1 MDSLA
6 QYLFSLYFSRC
17 HQNTDNNTYEYYES
31 SISDKFINELT
42 KQCKTENIYGVMF
55 ESDDAFCSI
64 QFHYSLEKDVININ
78 LSYSKKACL
87 VSVLNELSENEFN
100 SYLAYP
106 KKLHIVVFGDNNTI
120 YYEFRNR
127 LIPLSVKKLISFL
140 DYFPSKV
147 TFGKELFNA
156 IFSFYRRLNPFV
168 NDIDGV
174 IKQNNYFIIPLN
186 FNELLQYHSKK
197 DFFLNKYKLSS
208 SININYNKRDMTASY
223 LIIKSWNMVAP
234 EHRNKLLQIKE
245 SPYFL
250 SSSNSYSRSC
260 EVFLMEYIIENLG
273 GDYKYDGEIIRL
285 AKDYV
290 KMCRL
295 AKQKIKINFRA
306 VAALREAHDRVSES
320 VYMKETPLVK
330 IKKNTRFK
338 ELRKILPDEF
348 EWIKSRKRLIKETV
362 MQSHCVWSY
371 ADKINR
377 DTCQIYSYVNENGE
391 RFTLEFRISRKKYI
405 LVQAQG
411 KYNQA
416 DTSTVKEYVNQILS
430 NGSVKT
436 L

>member
-156 IFSFYRRLNPFV
+156 IFSFYRRLNPF
-168 NDIDGV
+168 
-174 IKQNNYFIIPLN
+174 
-186 FNELLQYHSKK
+186 
-197 DFFLNKYKLSS
+197 
-208 SININYNKRDMTASY
+208 
-223 LIIKSWNMVAP
+223 
-234 EHRNKLLQIKE
+234 
-245 SPYFL
+245 
-250 SSSNSYSRSC
+250 
-260 EVFLMEYIIENLG
+260 
-273 GDYKYDGEIIRL
+273 
-285 AKDYV
+285 
-290 KMCRL
+290 
-295 AKQKIKINFRA
+295 
-306 VAALREAHDRVSES
+306 
-320 VYMKETPLVK
+320 
-330 IKKNTRFK
+330 
-338 ELRKILPDEF
+338 
-348 EWIKSRKRLIKETV
+348 
-362 MQSHCVWSY
+362 
-371 ADKINR
+371 
-377 DTCQIYSYVNENGE
+377 
-391 RFTLEFRISRKKYI
+391 
-405 LVQAQG
+405 
-411 KYNQA
+411 A
-416 DTSTVKEYVNQILS
+416 DTSRRSYPDAVRR
-430 NGSVKT
+430 
-436 L
+436 